1 MTGRQVIERLLEHQ
15 RASSQSPIYMH
26 FSNCSEYKK
35 TFEKYRETTGQE
47 NAKTSKKP
55 LTPFRIKRNFYL
67 SNFTFLKKNFRS
79 YYERRE
85 AEAFF
90 IRTQRPDLNGQNE
103 HKFFTL
109 F

>member
-1 MTGRQVIERLLEHQ
+1 MTGRQVIDRLLEHQ
-15 RASSQSPIYMH
+15 RASSKSPIHMH

-35 TFEKYRETTGQE
+35 AFENYREKTGQE
-47 NAKTSKKP
+47 NAKTGKKP
-55 LTPFRIKRNFYL
+55 LTPFRIKRDYYL
-67 SNFTFLKKNFRS
+67 SNYTFLKKNFRS

-85 AEAFF
+85 AEAYY